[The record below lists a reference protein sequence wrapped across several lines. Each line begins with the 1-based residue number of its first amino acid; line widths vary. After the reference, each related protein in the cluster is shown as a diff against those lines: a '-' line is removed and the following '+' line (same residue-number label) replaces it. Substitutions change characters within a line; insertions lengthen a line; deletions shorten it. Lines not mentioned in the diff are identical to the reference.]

1 LITVYLSARGYEVL
15 EAPTGRAAIETAI
28 TGNPNFILLDLRLPD
43 VSGVEVARE
52 LRKLPQT
59 EHIPIV
65 GWTADCGSKPYEEVL
80 RRAGIIGLSRKA
92 GFDERTRGSHPAVCS
107 NATGLNYLGGWTGGI
122 GRGLLRSR

>member
-1 LITVYLSARGYEVL
+1 LGSQKILVVEDFEDLRSLITVYLSARGYEVL

-52 LRKLPQT
+52 LHKLPQT

-80 RRAGIIGLSRKA
+80 RRAGIIDCLEKPVSMR
-92 GFDERTRGSHPAVCS
+92 ELEAVIQRFVP
-107 NATGLNYLGGWTGGI
+107 TPQG
-122 GRGLLRSR
+122 